1 MKQSGSNKNPLFI
14 SVFACLVIILMGQP
28 IHLRGSDVYWS
39 LESALE
45 NSDKVRALLLDDQGL
60 ADLPLE
66 ILRLSNLRNLSIS
79 DNDLTALPAAI
90 GNLKQL
96 RMLDATRNKI
106 AELPPSI
113 GQLKELDMLF
123 LHDNLLW
130 QLPGSIGKLSNLR
143 TLVLSNNQ
151 LREIPAE
158 IGKLSNVWTLD
169 LSNNKLR
176 EIPAEIGRL
185 SNLHTLDLSNNQLEK
200 LPPKV
205 AELTSLRMLDLTNN
219 QLTELPPEL
228 ASLADRP
235 SVWGNRGSPGQVGP
249 NRLYGAKNADS
260 AHAKETALPLFL
272 EKTVSA
278 AADSFSPVERAA
290 KLADFV
296 DSLEAGKVPT
306 EPPPEPGDLEI
317 AFERLRMYLE
327 ANPEDVQ
334 SMILYARLGRTVDL
348 STPVVTTEGE
358 EMPSSDDG
366 LAPLNAVLDRALSLE
381 PDNAEAHYWQAR
393 LYGVTVPTTTD
404 DGLLMSTSRDL
415 SQAIFHTRRAVELK
429 PSKQLYREALAL
441 YLFEAGLNK
450 DAIDVMRVVDGGKH
464 PIYLLLSDLEA
475 LPLPETAAFL
485 PVETKRF
492 AEMQMNRG
500 RYENYPY
507 LRVRLYTFSG
517 SATELEAFFRTYWP
531 ELKLFEHDREETE
544 EGIVMRMLAQHF
556 RWRRGNLQPG
566 TERNVSKSVQ
576 NPKGILLMIQEI
588 HNPTESMRQQWG
600 QSSADPFCVLS
611 IMNSSKK

>member
-1 MKQSGSNKNPLFI
+1 MKQSGSNKNPLFV

-28 IHLRGSDVYWS
+28 THLRGSDVYWS

-45 NSDKVRALLLDDQGL
+45 KPDKVHALLLDDQGL
-60 ADLPLE
+60 ADLPPE
-66 ILRLSNLRNLSIS
+66 ILRLSNLRILTIS
-79 DNDLTALPAAI
+79 DNDLPALPAAI
-90 GNLKQL
+90 GKLEQL
-96 RMLDATRNKI
+96 RTLNASRNKI
-106 AELPPSI
+106 GELPQSI
-113 GQLKELDMLF
+113 GELNKLER
-123 LHDNLLW
+123 LYLGNNLLS
-130 QLPGSIGKLSNLR
+130 QLPGSIGKLSSLLDLDLR
-143 TLVLSNNQ
+143 NNQ
-151 LREIPAE
+151 FREIPAE
-158 IGKLSNVWTLD
+158 IGKLSSLRD
-169 LSNNKLR
+169 LRLSNNQLR
-176 EIPAEIGRL
+176 EIPSEIGKL
-185 SNLHTLDLSNNQLEK
+185 SNLRILDLSNNQLEK
-200 LPPKV
+200 LPPEV

-219 QLTELPPEL
+219 RLTELPTEL

-278 AADSFSPVERAA
+278 AAGSLSPVERAA

-306 EPPPEPGDLEI
+306 EPPPESGDLEI
-317 AFERLRMYLE
+317 AFERLRIYLE
-327 ANPEDVQ
+327 GNPNDVRA
-334 SMILYARLGRTVDL
+334 MILYARLGRTVDL
-348 STPVVTTEGE
+348 STPVVITEGE
-358 EMPSSDDG
+358 EMPTPDDG
-366 LAPLNAVLDRALSLE
+366 SAPLNAVLDRALSLE

-393 LYGVTVPTTTD
+393 LYGVAVPTIND

-450 DAIDVMRVVDGGKH
+450 DAIDVMRVLDGGKH

-475 LPLPETAAFL
+475 LPLPETAVFL
-485 PVETKRF
+485 PVESKGL

-507 LRVRLYTFSG
+507 LRVRLYTFPG

-531 ELKLFEHDREETE
+531 EIKLFENDREETE
-544 EGIVMRMLAQHF
+544 EGTVMRMLAQHF
-556 RWRRGNLQPG
+556 RWRRGNLRPG

-588 HNPTESMRQQWG
+588 HNPSESMRQQWE
-600 QSSADPFCVLS
+600 QLSADPFCVLS
-611 IMNSSKK
+611 IMNSRKK